1 MLDTTPH
8 SSALPAEA
16 HRRPSPRQPR
26 ARGFARVE
34 ALAKDGAARTRLGA
48 LRQQGALRVL
58 FPRAAQGRMQAVLIN
73 TSGGLTGGDRM
84 DIRAAAREG
93 AHLTLTTQAAERAY
107 CATGDAPAVMDTRLE
122 AGAQARLHWLPQET
136 LLFEGCNLRRRL
148 SVDAAEGAE
157 LLLCEPVIFGRMAMG
172 EAVRAGRFDD
182 RITLRVGGE
191 TVLLDATRMAG
202 DLDAMLCRPGV
213 ARGARAMALIV
224 LAGPKAASALDPLR
238 AVLPETAGASL
249 LREDVLVARVLAE
262 DGFALRATLM
272 PALRM
277 LAQEDLPRPW
287 MI

>member
-1 MLDTTPH
+1 MFDTTP
-8 SSALPAEA
+8 SSGASRADGRPA
-16 HRRPSPRQPR
+16 PRQPR

-34 ALAKDGAARTRLGA
+34 ALVKAGATRTRLGA

-58 FPRAAQGRMQAVLIN
+58 FPRAAHGPMQAVLIN

-84 DIRAAAREG
+84 DIRAAARED

-122 AGAQARLHWLPQET
+122 ADARARLHWLPQET

-148 SVDAAEGAE
+148 NAEVAQGAE

-172 EAVRAGRFDD
+172 EAVHAGRFDD
-182 RITLRVGGE
+182 RVTLRVGGE

-202 DLDAMLCRPGV
+202 DMDAMLCRPGV
-213 ARGARAMALIV
+213 AGGARAMALIV
-224 LAGPKAASALDPLR
+224 LTGPRAAAGLAPLR
-238 AVLPETAGASL
+238 ASLPGTGGASL
-249 LREDVLVARVLAE
+249 LRKDVLVARVLAE

-277 LAQEDLPRPW
+277 LAQGDLPRPW